1 MAKEKHKNSKAEEEE
16 EVEEDD
22 KEEMTDLNTICS
34 ESTFETENLEVSA
47 GVGHLTSEGETSRLL
62 PTENSWVGLD
72 DSHPVTCTFTVSLAI
87 PALPAGQKQKT
98 SNPPGMRGER
108 IQVDESGAL
117 PRMQRYYHIEYFLL
131 PDDLVPRK
139 LDFVVFGVAAKLFTE
154 SDSKAVTPWF
164 ENDKMWVSWNHSV
177 DISVTNEY
185 LIKLR
190 DHKIILKIWDT
201 KDKVSSKAKLS
212 KPNIISSLEGDE
224 EAVGGVK
231 HTVLLQRKYLEE
243 SQPAPSC
250 TKIKAAKESRAQ
262 EESSA
267 LPVEGLF
274 KLILD
279 TEVKSNPQNTEMLT
293 NKYKTCCNS
302 TEETD
307 LNGLATSNCGLP
319 HPSKTDDLRT
329 VRFLDKARLLKQKAV
344 AGPPVN
350 SPSKEIKKTN
360 DNVGIVT
367 YKADKTATTNGRRG
381 SSPKRNIGA
390 TAAKKYGIASLQLE
404 LMPLLS
410 GEKSVISRL
419 AENNPKVLEA
429 YVTFTVETPLLS
441 ERQRHELNPL
451 IIRINSATCLPN
463 TPVPIEVL
471 QRLCVPTYCKYKF
484 HNFPP
489 HQTHGQIHGTHVYFK
504 DVNVL
509 LTGTMRPGELQR
521 YLRGPPLEIEVHDRD
536 RNMENDTKKPCL
548 FGEDEADEKV
558 GKVSFLA
565 CTSTVCNSST
575 KNKAWHPHGVAKV
588 SLTDLLLGKKYLTI
602 SAPIHNCSAPN
613 TSAFSEEDKNKK
625 ITESMSSSSLLP
637 MGHYLESDSLLKV
650 RVEIAV
656 PLGMH
661 TEADDA
667 QVTSCPYG
675 CIIYIFDYN
684 NSLLLHDLVEE
695 ITEINAKALQLGC
708 YPVHLMGMALAALKL
723 KITLEKVSELDIVTG
738 FHLLDGATH
747 LFVLEGLKD
756 KAIKKLWDKHFERA
770 YRQEDGQLEILY
782 NSQLSFH
789 QRLYTDLEAIF
800 YHFRLC
806 KPLFTITKQPLLYV
820 RGMVPWA
827 CFQALSRL
835 SYLCHSKRLKDVI
848 HGDLLPSAEMITVL
862 SREYGVPLTDED
874 LFAQKPPLLLVSSD
888 DYTVPGKVNE
898 VKQAVYSS
906 LDNCNEMRVQRKKEI
921 ADRMSFERN
930 HIRAN
935 IGAVCQL
942 KGKMKKPKFE
952 AFRISPADGKSVFN
966 YSSQSLNSAEL
977 AKKHLRQEMAK
988 EPQNRFTYCHD
999 YLSATFDPVDV
1010 VAACKESF
1018 AKSKSMW
1025 LSPDGF
1031 VFPGFKSSVESNLHP
1046 RRPDKAR
1053 LEELS
1058 EKWQENALHAN
1069 MEPVLSRDRWSWDKR
1084 HVDFDLYKKPP
1095 ELFMTTAPRT
1105 DAKQILQT
1113 MYDDTK
1119 LKAHR
1124 RSTAAELSTRGPR
1137 ARFQLQKLQGLLK
1150 DEPREFSL
1158 RRAGL
1163 VLKASCTCFK
1173 CWPASQTV
1181 CFTYCSAVPALSA
1194 LAEQP
1199 REPGKKSSFVP
1210 GPAEQHSFPWHKN
1223 VTPGTTESVRRGG
1236 NSKVQTPSYSA
1247 MNVCLQERTI
1257 CKSRRTQ
1264 HHPHNRKILSRMIRQ
1279 SKLILGTATACQSWD
1294 DLFTQR

>member
-16 EVEEDD
+16 VEEDD
-22 KEEMTDLNTICS
+22 KEEMTDFNAICS

-224 EAVGGVK
+224 EAVG
-231 HTVLLQRKYLEE
+231 
-243 SQPAPSC
+243 
-250 TKIKAAKESRAQ
+250 
-262 EESSA
+262 
-267 LPVEGLF
+267 LF

-279 TEVKSNPQNTEMLT
+279 TEMKSNPQNTETLN

-367 YKADKTATTNGRRG
+367 YKADKTATTN
-381 SSPKRNIGA
+381 
-390 TAAKKYGIASLQLE
+390 
-404 LMPLLS
+404 

-613 TSAFSEEDKNKK
+613 TSAFSEEGKNKK
-625 ITESMSSSSLLP
+625 ITESTSSSSLQP

-756 KAIKKLWDKHFERA
+756 KAIKKLWDKHFER
-770 YRQEDGQLEILY
+770 
-782 NSQLSFH
+782 
-789 QRLYTDLEAIF
+789 
-800 YHFRLC
+800 
-806 KPLFTITKQPLLYV
+806 
-820 RGMVPWA
+820 
-827 CFQALSRL
+827 L

-952 AFRISPADGKSVFN
+952 AFRISPVDGKSVFN

-1105 DAKQILQT
+1105 
-1113 MYDDTK
+1113 
-1119 LKAHR
+1119 
-1124 RSTAAELSTRGPR
+1124 GN
-1137 ARFQLQKLQGLLK
+1137 G
-1150 DEPREFSL
+1150 
-1158 RRAGL
+1158 
-1163 VLKASCTCFK
+1163 
-1173 CWPASQTV
+1173 
-1181 CFTYCSAVPALSA
+1181 
-1194 LAEQP
+1194 
-1199 REPGKKSSFVP
+1199 
-1210 GPAEQHSFPWHKN
+1210 
-1223 VTPGTTESVRRGG
+1223 SV
-1236 NSKVQTPSYSA
+1236 
-1247 MNVCLQERTI
+1247 
-1257 CKSRRTQ
+1257 
-1264 HHPHNRKILSRMIRQ
+1264 KIN
-1279 SKLILGTATACQSWD
+1279 
-1294 DLFTQR
+1294 